1 MKQDESYLI
10 PFLSEKAEQCLSN
23 QMITNSAFLDLHEK
37 SQAVGLRLPHG
48 VRRIF
53 YGGFEGAERTA
64 AVFLPDYIEAEDF
77 ASLSEF
83 FILSPDDCPVAVL
96 EVEKD
101 KFSPP
106 LSHRD
111 YLGSL
116 MGLGIKRE
124 MTGDIIVRE
133 NGCLIFA
140 MKSMAGYIS
149 ENLVSA
155 GRGTLSVRII
165 APHEIKD
172 MPSNEGERES
182 FTVSSPRLDSIV
194 KNGFHISRDAA
205 CEAISRGLV
214 FLNDV
219 ESTKPDKRI
228 AEGDKITLR
237 HKGRLI
243 VTSLPGKSKKGR
255 DIVNIEFFGRK

>member
-37 SQAVGLRLPHG
+37 SQAAGLRLPHG

-101 KFSPP
+101 
-106 LSHRD
+106 
-111 YLGSL
+111 
-116 MGLGIKRE
+116 
-124 MTGDIIVRE
+124 GDTKSVSETRAVPYSAVGEGKVTVVSGTTVNKTITNII
-133 NGCLIFA
+133 
-140 MKSMAGYIS
+140 
-149 ENLVSA
+149 
-155 GRGTLSVRII
+155 TTVRI
-165 APHEIKD
+165 
-172 MPSNEGERES
+172 
-182 FTVSSPRLDSIV
+182 
-194 KNGFHISRDAA
+194 
-205 CEAISRGLV
+205 
-214 FLNDV
+214 
-219 ESTKPDKRI
+219 
-228 AEGDKITLR
+228 
-237 HKGRLI
+237 
-243 VTSLPGKSKKGR
+243 KKTA
-255 DIVNIEFFGRK
+255 K